1 MNKWKIAFWSC
12 LIMLCLVTAFSA
24 YLIINKA
31 VTLTYQKEGY
41 ANTENDLM
49 YLIAI
54 FNKTD
59 LTKRQI
65 ENILKE
71 HKFYDSLACKTDT
84 ISLERVLLIFENGKL
99 KKITKQW

>member
-12 LIMLCLVTAFSA
+12 LIMLCFVTAFSA
-24 YLIINKA
+24 YLITDKA
-31 VTLTYQKEGY
+31 ITVTYQKEGY
-41 ANTENDLM
+41 ENTENDLIQ
-49 YLIAI
+49 LIAI

-71 HKFYDSLACKTDT
+71 HKFYDSLEFKKDT
-84 ISLERVLLIFENGKL
+84 ISLERVLLIFENSKL